1 MDSTLTPEQAQQ
13 VIAEA
18 RGRID
23 AIDARIIALVRE
35 RTGVSAEVQAAR
47 IAVGGPRLALSRE
60 LEVLSRYRAAL
71 GPHGTDVA
79 MLLLELCRGRRDA

>member
-1 MDSTLTPEQAQQ
+1 MDSTLTPAQAGQ

-23 AIDARIIALVRE
+23 DLDARIIALVRE
-35 RTGVSAEVQAAR
+35 RMGVSAEVQTAR

-60 LEVLSRYRAAL
+60 LEVLARYRAAL
-71 GPHGTDVA
+71 GPQGTEVA
-79 MLLLELCRGRRDA
+79 MQVLELCRGRA